1 MSPLYE
7 YHDPHTGVN
16 VELRRPVEER
26 DTPIV
31 LTRKSNIPQRVA
43 IVGVAP
49 TEEQAFDASI
59 KAAYYKKEE
68 KEGSR
73 FKSGYSKKQLKEAWS

>member
-1 MSPLYE
+1 MPLYE
-7 YHDPHTGVN
+7 YHDPHTGVS

-43 IVGVAP
+43 IVGMGP
-49 TEEQAFDASI
+49 TEEQTFDANI
-59 KAAYYKKEE
+59 RRAYYKKEE

-73 FKSGYSKKQLKEAWS
+73 FRSGYSKKTLAKAWS